1 VTVPVVGDGGI
12 GDTTGTVPS
21 DEEGLGSRSRGVPGL
36 PAVKIDSEPAVAS
49 IPAVFAAVLKV
60 PTLLP
65 RPSKSLVHYTEGIG
79 NIGQSREQTRTCEM
93 CGSPKRRHRKL
104 NYTKGDGSTGQ
115 LVVCNEC
122 ASAWKTT
129 QHEDGVWALT
139 IDLDK
144 I

>member
-1 VTVPVVGDGGI
+1 MKKGLEMDHAAYRDCQPSKLTV
-12 GDTTGTVPS
+12 S
-21 DEEGLGSRSRGVPGL
+21 L
-36 PAVKIDSEPAVAS
+36 PLRPCQ
-49 IPAVFAAVLKV
+49 PFLPPVLKV

-65 RPSKSLVHYTEGIG
+65 RPSKSLVHYAKGSVTSGKAV
-79 NIGQSREQTRTCEM
+79 SKPAPTCEM
-93 CGSPKRRHRKL
+93 CDSPKRGHRKL

-115 LVVCNEC
+115 LVVCSEC